1 MFLYLNLIHM
11 KPQHI
16 LLTSILCLLLFPLA
30 GTLSLQAQNIT
41 FFTSKQGLVN
51 SCIQT
56 LYEDSRHNIWIG
68 TRNGLNRYDGVKM
81 NTYRHS
87 ETDPKGLKAYS
98 VLCVYE
104 YDPEHILIGTNNGLL
119 SYNYATDQFT
129 DVPFITR
136 EGDTINIHYV
146 WIGRLSSGK
155 VVACVTGY
163 GSGHIEQDQQ
173 GNMAVRQEAIYITG
187 ENNSSPVRIVEDK
200 DQRLWILNNGGEVY
214 RKEGKGFK
222 RIDVPERP
230 VALYPSTSGKLYLGC
245 ERAGLMAY
253 SKETDSFLPV
263 NSDPVNYNLWD
274 IREWTNGRIF
284 ICTDG
289 DGLKV
294 YDERTGKIT
303 QSNIRTNDF
312 NLASANVKDALSDAY
327 GNVWVGIYWRGV
339 MMKPINQSAFEYI
352 GRNSITK
359 NTIGTNPVTAIAPA
373 DGGKLW
379 VATDHDGIYKLQA
392 DGSASHHWPVE
403 GQHNMPSTLNTL
415 LDDHQGT
422 LWMGGYADGFWSMNT
437 QTGTLTRSRHNINRV
452 FHLSREATGNLWIAT
467 LGKGFYQYNPR
478 TDELIHYDNRNGN
491 IQPAS
496 FIDPNRFVFCIEP
509 MNETLYV
516 GTANGLEVYQKK
528 DKLLI
533 PKEKHLT
540 QRNVLCLRP
549 DKQGNLWIGTTEGL
563 HRLNTQTSTIKTY
576 AEPEGLP
583 NPVVNSIEVLGRN
596 LWLGTDNG
604 LCCLNTETG
613 QIESFYNEDGLQDNE
628 FGQRVSA
635 HVGKSLY
642 FGGIGGI
649 TFFQEGGPSRFKSSN
664 TFDIFLVGLFIN
676 NTAVNKGDK
685 SGSYNILDAHVD
697 ETKMVHLSYLDN
709 HFSVEIAAPSAS
721 NHHITYEYSFD
732 GKDWT
737 TQEGNTGRI
746 IIQGLEPGLYHL
758 HIRARTYQSVSRER
772 ILTVRIHHPWYTS
785 PLAIIIYLILIAL
798 ACWGIYLLIRR
809 QVKARQLMRQHQKEQ
824 EINEARIQFFMNISH
839 EIRTP
844 MTLIIAPL
852 EKLMGMDKDEL
863 HQRNY
868 RLIQQNAKRIVRLV
882 SQMMDVRKIEKGQY
896 RLDYTT
902 ADLIPL
908 IQNVCDGF
916 SSATAQRNISLQFQH
931 TVNEL
936 FVKIDTEN
944 LDKIMMNLLSNA
956 FKFTPDGGNI
966 TVSLEAADEQLTL
979 RVIDTGPGIPDPEK
993 PKIFERFYSANKQNG
1008 YIGTGIGL
1016 NLTYLLV
1023 QLMKGTITVQDNPI
1037 GRGSMFTL
1045 TLPRLEG
1052 ETSTTSQ
1059 PSTLDPRPSTL
1070 DPRPS
1075 TLDLPDLPIEKPR
1088 GLKHRNVLVVEDDPN
1103 IRQYLH
1109 SELSTDMVVA
1119 ECGNGEE
1126 AWNYIQKNPKKIDLV
1141 ISDRM
1146 MPTMDGLTLC
1156 QKIKNNP
1163 LTNHLPVI
1171 LITALGSDADRIDG
1185 LTGGADAYITKPFN
1199 IDVLHTTA
1207 LNLLRGRLMLQG
1219 KYATE
1224 QKTEEKIEKLELTSP
1239 DEHLMERVMKVI
1251 NQNMDNSD
1259 LSVEAF
1265 ADMVG
1270 VSRVHFY
1277 RKIKELTGQS
1287 PRDFLKTIR
1296 LKEAARLLREK
1307 HLDITSVSD
1316 ATGFKTLSTFSTSF
1330 KALYGMTPSEYQNA
1344 QLNDSTGA

>member
-1 MFLYLNLIHM
+1 MEPRRFLTIR
-11 KPQHI
+11 
-16 LLTSILCLLLFPLA
+16 ILCLLL
-30 GTLSLQAQNIT
+30 LSWTGIANLQAQNIT

-81 NTYRHS
+81 NIYRHS
-87 ETDPKGLKAYS
+87 ETDPKGLKYNS

-104 YDPEHILIGTNNGLL
+104 YDPTHILIGTNNGLL
-119 SYNYATDQFT
+119 SYDYATDRFT
-129 DVPFITR
+129 DVPFITS
-136 EGDTINIHYV
+136 EGDTIGIHIA

-155 VVACVTGY
+155 VVACVAGH
-163 GSGHIEQDQQ
+163 GSGRIEQDKQ
-173 GNMAVRQEAIYITG
+173 GNMVAYQETIYATG
-187 ENNSSPVRIVEDK
+187 EGNISPARIVEDREK
-200 DQRLWILNNGGEVY
+200 RLWILNSEGGVY

-222 RIDVPERP
+222 KIDVPGRP
-230 VALYPSTSGKLYLGC
+230 VALYLSTSGKLYLGC
-245 ERAGLMAY
+245 ERNGLLVY
-253 SKETDSFLPV
+253 SKQADTFLPV
-263 NSDPVNYNLWD
+263 NDDPVDYNLWR
-274 IREWTNGRIF
+274 IREWTDGRIF

-289 DGLKV
+289 NGLKV
-294 YDERTGKIT
+294 YDERTGKIA

-312 NLASANVKDALSDAY
+312 NLANANVKDALSDAY

-359 NTIGTNPVTAIAPA
+359 NSIGTNPVTAIAPA
-373 DGGKLW
+373 DGDKLW
-379 VATDHDGIYKLQA
+379 VATDHDGIYKLPA
-392 DGSASHHWPVE
+392 DGTSSYHWKPE
-403 GQHNMPSTLNTL
+403 GQPNMPSTVNTL
-415 LDDHQGT
+415 LDDHRGT
-422 LWMGGYADGFWSMNT
+422 LWMGGYADGLWSMNT
-437 QTGTLTRSRHNINRV
+437 QTGTFTRSKYNINRV
-452 FHLSREATGNLWIAT
+452 FHLAQDAAGNLWIST
-467 LGKGFYQYNPR
+467 LGMGFYQYDPQR
-478 TDELIHYDNRNGN
+478 DELTHYINYSESL
-491 IQPAS
+491 QTSAPVT
-496 FIDPNRFVFCIEP
+496 DPNRFVFCIEP
-509 MNETLYV
+509 CEATIYV
-516 GTANGLEVYQKK
+516 GTANGLEVYQRKEK
-528 DKLLI
+528 RLI
-533 PKEKHLT
+533 PKALLLT
-540 QRNVLCLRP
+540 RRNVLCIKP

-563 HRLNTQTSTIKTY
+563 HYLNTKTSAVKSYTE
-576 AEPEGLP
+576 AEGLP
-583 NPVVNSIEVLGRN
+583 NPVVNSIEIQGQN

-604 LCCLNTETG
+604 LCCLNTQTE
-613 QIESFYNEDGLQDNE
+613 QFESFYNEDGLQDNE
-628 FGQRVSA
+628 FGQRTSA
-635 HVGKSLY
+635 TLGKNLY

-649 TFFQEGGPSRFKSSN
+649 TYFHEEGVSRLKSAN
-664 TFDIFLVGLFIN
+664 TFNIFLAGLYIN
-676 NTAVNKGDK
+676 NRAVNKGDK
-685 SGSYNILDAHVD
+685 SGSHDILDAHVD
-697 ETKMVHLSYLDN
+697 ETKMVHLAYTDN
-709 HFSVEIAAPSAS
+709 HFSIEIAAPSV
-721 NHHITYEYSFD
+721 NNRHITYEYSFD
-732 GKDWT
+732 GKEWT

-746 IIQGLEPGLYHL
+746 IIQGLAPGLYHL
-758 HIRARTYQSVSRER
+758 HIRAHTYQAVSRER
-772 ILTVRIHHPWYTS
+772 ILTITIHHPWYTS
-785 PLAIIIYLILIAL
+785 PLAIFTYLLLIAL
-798 ACWGIYLLIRR
+798 ACWGIFTLIRR
-809 QVKARQLMRQHQKEQ
+809 QVIARKLMREHQREQ

-852 EKLMGMDKDEL
+852 EKLMGMDKDDV

-868 RLIQQNAKRIVRLV
+868 RIIKQNAKRIIRLV

-902 ADLIPL
+902 ADLISF
-908 IQNVCDGF
+908 IQSVCDGF
-916 SSATAQRNISLQFQH
+916 SSATAQRNINLQFQH
-931 TVNEL
+931 DVDEL
-936 FVKIDTEN
+936 FIKIDTEN
-944 LDKIMMNLLSNA
+944 FDKIMMNLLSNA

-966 TVSLEAADEQLTL
+966 TVSLETEAEQFTL
-979 RVIDTGPGIPDPEK
+979 RVIDTGPGIPSTEK
-993 PKIFERFYSANKQNG
+993 PRIFERFYSSNMQNG

-1023 QLMKGTITVQDNPI
+1023 QLMKGTITVQDNPT
-1037 GRGSMFTL
+1037 GRGTMFTIV
-1045 TLPRLEG
+1045 LPRLEG
-1052 ETSTTSQ
+1052 EAPEPAPLPQPAEEAKSAEETASSPLTSD
-1059 PSTLDPRPSTL
+1059 PSPIEDPV
-1070 DPRPS
+1070 
-1075 TLDLPDLPIEKPR
+1075 LPIEKPR
-1088 GLKHRNVLVVEDDPN
+1088 GLKHRNVLVVEDDTN

-1109 SELSTDMVVA
+1109 SELSADMVVT
-1119 ECGNGEE
+1119 ECSNGEE
-1126 AWNYIQKNPKKIDLV
+1126 AWNYIQKNPKKINLV

-1199 IDVLHTTA
+1199 IEVLHTTA
-1207 LNLLRGRLMLQG
+1207 LNLLNNRLMLQG
-1219 KYATE
+1219 KFTTE
-1224 QKTEEKIEKLELTSP
+1224 QKTEEKIEKLALTSP

-1259 LSVEAF
+1259 LSVETF

-1307 HLDITSVSD
+1307 NLDITSVSD

-1330 KALYGMTPSEYQNA
+1330 KSLYGMTPSEYQNMQSEGN
-1344 QLNDSTGA
+1344 QL